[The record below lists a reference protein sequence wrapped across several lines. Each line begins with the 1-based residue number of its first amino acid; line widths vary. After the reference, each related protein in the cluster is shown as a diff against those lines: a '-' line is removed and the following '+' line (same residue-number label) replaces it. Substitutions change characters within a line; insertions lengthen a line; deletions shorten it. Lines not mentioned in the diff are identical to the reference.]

1 VDDVNRTTRPVQ
13 GEDLVDFRCSPSWQ
27 DYYFSQALTTRSSG
41 RTPRFPSVQEI
52 AKAFREQSAQAATS
66 ANEEL
71 VSLRAQIHAMGQEL
85 TALRADTAKLA
96 QELQRRNSV
105 RPAARDE
112 MAYRGIDPDVIA
124 EN

>member
-1 VDDVNRTTRPVQ
+1 VDDANRTTRPVQ
-13 GEDLVDFRCSPSWQ
+13 AEDLIDFRCSPSWQ
-27 DYYFSQALTTRSSG
+27 DYYFSQALTPRCSG
-41 RTPRFPSVQEI
+41 RTPRFPSAQEI
-52 AKAFREQSAQAATS
+52 AEAFREQPAQTATS

-71 VSLRAQIHAMGQEL
+71 GSLRAQIHAMAQEL

-96 QELQRRNSV
+96 QELQRRNNV

-112 MAYRGIDPDVIA
+112 MAYRGIDPDVVA